1 MFRTRDRR
9 EGDEEDNVLD
19 PQEIYEVDEAAVA
32 RTLGAPGA
40 SGAPGLE
47 VAARSGLA
55 RRGDGPVLLHSTGGF
70 VDAGSAGQIVVEH
83 LTGELA
89 TERLVTFDVDQLLD
103 YRSKRGTMT
112 FDSDRWVGYDA
123 PELVV
128 DHVTD
133 AEGTGFLLLHGV
145 EPDLQWE
152 RVVAAVEQL
161 VRRFGVSLVVG
172 VHGIP
177 MGVPHTRPMSLTA
190 HATRSGLIEDYT
202 SWFGSVKVPGSLAAL
217 LELRL
222 GEAGHDALG
231 FTMHVPH
238 YLAQS
243 HYPPAAVVALQHI
256 ERTTGLSLRI
266 RGLDAAATDARI
278 EVEQQVAESGEIAA
292 VVSALEEQYDAFSR
306 SIGRPNLLAETAPLP
321 TADEIGAELERFLAQ
336 QDGPGE

>member
-1 MFRTRDRR
+1 M
-9 EGDEEDNVLD
+9 V
-19 PQEIYEVDEAAVA
+19 
-32 RTLGAPGA
+32 
-40 SGAPGLE
+40 PGLE
-47 VAARSGLA
+47 VVERRGLA
-55 RRGDGPVLLHSTGGF
+55 RRGEGPVLLHSMGGF
-70 VDAGSAGQIVVEH
+70 VDAGSAGEIAVEH
-83 LTGELA
+83 LLGELA

-103 YRSKRGTMT
+103 YRGKRGTMT

-123 PELVV
+123 PELVI

-133 AEGTGFLLLHGV
+133 TEGTGFLLLHGS

-172 VHGIP
+172 AHGIP

-202 SWFGSVKVPGSLAAL
+202 SWFGSVKVPASLGSL

-256 ERTTGLSLRI
+256 ERTTGLALGI
-266 RGLDAAATDARI
+266 GALDAAAVDARI
-278 EVEQQVAESGEIAA
+278 EVEQQVAESSEIAA

-306 SIGRPNLLAETAPLP
+306 SIGRPNLLAESAPLP
-321 TADEIGAELERFLAQ
+321 TADEIGAEFERFLAQ
-336 QDGPGE
+336 QDPRGD

>member
-1 MFRTRDRR
+1 M
-9 EGDEEDNVLD
+9 LD
-19 PQEIYEVDEAAVA
+19 PQEIYEVDEAAVT
-32 RTLGAPGA
+32 RTLGAHALGDERRFADDAPEAVPGR
-40 SGAPGLE
+40 E
-47 VAARSGLA
+47 VVGRRGIA
-55 RRGDGPVLLHSTGGF
+55 RRGEGPVLLHSMRGF
-70 VDAGSAGQIVVEH
+70 VDAGAAGEIAVEH
-83 LTGELA
+83 LVGELT
-89 TERLVTFDVDQLLD
+89 TERLVTFDIDQLLD

-123 PELVV
+123 PELAI

-133 AEGTGFLLLHGV
+133 QEGTGFLLLHGA

-161 VRRFGVSLVVG
+161 VRRFGVSLAVG

-202 SWFGSVKVPGSLAAL
+202 SWFGSVKVPGSLASL

-256 ERTTGLSLRI
+256 ERTTGLALGI
-266 RGLDAAATDARI
+266 GALDAAAVDARI

-306 SIGRPNLLAETAPLP
+306 SIGRPNLLAESAPLP

-336 QDGPGE
+336 QDGSGE

>member
-1 MFRTRDRR
+1 M
-9 EGDEEDNVLD
+9 LD
-19 PQEIYEVDEAAVA
+19 PQDIYEVDEAAVA
-32 RTLGAPGA
+32 RTLGAH
-40 SGAPGLE
+40 APGDERLPGDDVAGAAPGSE
-47 VAARSGLA
+47 VVERRGVA
-55 RRGDGPVLLHSTGGF
+55 RRGEGPVMVHSMRGF
-70 VDAGSAGQIVVEH
+70 VDAGAAGEIAVEH
-83 LTGELA
+83 LVGELT
-89 TERLVTFDVDQLLD
+89 TERLVTFDIDQLLD

-123 PELVV
+123 PELAI

-133 AEGTGFLLLHGV
+133 KEGTGFLLLHGA

-161 VRRFGVSLVVG
+161 VRRFDVSLAVG

-256 ERTTGLSLRI
+256 ERTTGLALGI
-266 RGLDAAATDARI
+266 GALDAAAVDARI

-306 SIGRPNLLAETAPLP
+306 SIGRPNLLAESAPLP
-321 TADEIGAELERFLAQ
+321 TADELGAEFERFLAQ
-336 QDGPGE
+336 QDGSGD

>member
-1 MFRTRDRR
+1 M
-9 EGDEEDNVLD
+9 LD
-19 PQEIYEVDEAAVA
+19 PQKIYEVDEAAVA
-32 RTLGAPGA
+32 RTLSAHAPGDELP
-40 SGAPGLE
+40 GAGPGSE
-47 VAARSGLA
+47 VAE
-55 RRGDGPVLLHSTGGF
+55 RRGVAGRGEGPVLVHSMRGF
-70 VDAGSAGQIVVEH
+70 VDAGAAGQIAVEH
-83 LTGELA
+83 LVGELA
-89 TERLVTFDVDQLLD
+89 TERLVTFDIDQLLD

-123 PELVV
+123 PELAI

-133 AEGTGFLLLHGV
+133 KDGTGFLLLHGA

-161 VRRFGVSLVVG
+161 VRRFGVSLAVG

-202 SWFGSVKVPGSLAAL
+202 SWFGSVKVPGSLASL

-256 ERTTGLSLRI
+256 ERTTGLALGI
-266 RGLDAAATDARI
+266 GALDAAAVDARI

-292 VVSALEEQYDAFSR
+292 VVRALEEQYDAFSR
-306 SIGRPNLLAETAPLP
+306 SIGRPNLLAESAPLP
-321 TADEIGAELERFLAQ
+321 TADEIGAEFERFLAQ
-336 QDGPGE
+336 QDGAGD